1 MDVSIRSTLRYG
13 AISVFGAIA
22 LGLLA
27 AASDPVDGEQGI
39 PPIKATPLVPLE
51 NTMWLYKDSDFR
63 GNETWVH
70 IDPQA
75 MAPHKSHRLKSG
87 IHDDLSSLRWNL
99 ADGIVVV
106 LYQDSNG
113 EGSQIAIWG
122 RGQFD
127 SLGRFNDKATSWSWF
142 RIGEKESKTLDD
154 PLRATEPTQTVD
166 VGTVRLFQD
175 SKMKKEKGSLR
186 RITDAYEPG
195 KIHELDKDIRGK
207 LTSLRWHLSG
217 GVVVVFYESTKGKG
231 RQLAIWGSGEY
242 DTVKIWDF
250 GDRAEGWAWFPVS

>member
-1 MDVSIRSTLRYG
+1 MRSTERCVNG
-13 AISVFGAIA
+13 FAVTS
-22 LGLLA
+22 A
-27 AASDPVDGEQGI
+27 ADPGDGERRI

-51 NTMWLYKDSDFR
+51 NTMWLYKDSKFR

-106 LYQDSNG
+106 LYQDSDG
-113 EGSQIAIWG
+113 EGNQIAVWG

-127 SLGRFNDKATSWSWF
+127 SLGGFNDKATSWSWF
-142 RIGEKESKTLDD
+142 RIGEKESEALDD
-154 PLRATEPTQTVD
+154 PLRATEPTQTVA
-166 VGTVRLFQD
+166 VGTVR
-175 SKMKKEKGSLR
+175 
-186 RITDAYEPG
+186 
-195 KIHELDKDIRGK
+195 RGR
-207 LTSLRWHLSG
+207 LSSVRWNLPG

-231 RQLAIWGSGEY
+231 RQFAIWGRGEY
-242 DTVKIWDF
+242 SSLKIWDF
-250 GDRAEGWAWFPVS
+250 GDQAKAWAWFPVGSPLDF